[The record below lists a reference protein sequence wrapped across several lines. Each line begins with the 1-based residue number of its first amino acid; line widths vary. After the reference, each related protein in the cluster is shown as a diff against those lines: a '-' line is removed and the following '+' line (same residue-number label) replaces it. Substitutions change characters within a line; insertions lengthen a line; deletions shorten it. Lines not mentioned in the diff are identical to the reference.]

1 MLIPLDHG
9 NLKTSPLP
17 YFCYL
22 QKHYRNYCFLNLLLL
37 MVLLLY
43 LLQLQILAPFSLC
56 ALLQFHKVLFGLRV
70 SKFHCCC
77 C

>member
-1 MLIPLDHG
+1 MLIPLGLG

-22 QKHYRNYCFLNLLLL
+22 QKQYRNYCFLNLLLL

-43 LLQLQILAPFSLC
+43 LLQLQILAL
-56 ALLQFHKVLFGLRV
+56 VLRV
-70 SKFHCCC
+70 NKFVCPFALS
-77 C
+77 